1 MARIIALCGISGVGK
16 TYLRSTDPRLK
27 DFPHI
32 DIADIY
38 EEEPE
43 GSSNRQIFA
52 LMLDRVENMIEQG
65 EDVIVL
71 EAYFRRGSYQRQWLE
86 FLADRWDARVEYI
99 ELEAPLEVC
108 IQRIKAQLE
117 AFKKQPGVAKG
128 EVEKM
133 ERYTSARLEILQSYQ
148 CA

>member
-16 TYLRSTDPRLK
+16 TYRRMTDPELK
-27 DFPHI
+27 DKQYV

-38 EEEPE
+38 EEERPDL
-43 GSSNRQIFA
+43 SNRQIFA
-52 LMLDRVENMIEQG
+52 LMLDRIENMIESG
-65 EDVIVL
+65 EEIIVA

-86 FLADRWDARVEYI
+86 FLAEKWGATVEYI

-108 IQRIKAQLE
+108 IQRIKTQLE
-117 AFKKQPGVAKG
+117 EFKKLPGVAKG

-133 ERYTSARLEILQSYQ
+133 ERFTSARLEILQSYQ